1 MQILFVLLF
10 EKASTF
16 ALVFIKEKMIMILE
30 TERMILRPFRES
42 DAEDLYR
49 FAKDEE
55 VGPIAGWPP
64 HESVEQSLEIIKS
77 VFMQDGVFALTLK
90 GEDVAIGMIGLIL
103 GEKSNFPIPET
114 EGEISYW
121 IGVPYWG
128 RGLMP
133 EATREVVR
141 YGFEDL
147 KLTDIWSGYY
157 DGNSKSQK
165 AQEKCGFK
173 YHHSEENRYNEL
185 LDVYRT
191 EHISLLTR
199 GEWLE
204 QVTK

>member
-1 MQILFVLLF
+1 
-10 EKASTF
+10 
-16 ALVFIKEKMIMILE
+16 MILE

-49 FAKDEE
+49 FAKDEQ

-64 HESVEQSLEIIKS
+64 HESVEQSLEIIRS

-121 IGVPYWG
+121 LGVPYWG

-157 DGNSKSQK
+157 DGNIKSKT

-173 YHHSEENRYNEL
+173 YHHSEENSYNEF
-185 LDVYRT
+185 LDEVRT

-199 GEWLE
+199 GEWLAL
-204 QVTK
+204 VNK